1 MIGPFFLKVFVFV
14 TVIMKSFLL
23 ALALHAS
30 VVAGADLCDSSL
42 QDYQQVCGEA
52 TGNFQ
57 LLGSLCFP
65 GGDNGEKQQS
75 SVTFALSFAD
85 VDSTILPLATLNQYY
100 VLFYDDQSDSFPAVN
115 RITSDGN
122 FQNCSER
129 ESLSKGI
136 CSSSGTDC
144 VYGWHVVSTL
154 NKTTSGSVTTYY
166 KTITISEAWAR
177 EWFFVLSACDIST
190 SIQLHSYSI
199 SSDAAVDCSDIYS
212 YSDGGYI
219 AAVVILVIVLV
230 VLAATSFIFYKRTK
244 IPELLSMV
252 CCICALDR
260 LISCLVLNLS
270 TLVCCRTTLGTM
282 NCNCGQFPSVDRC
295 IVARSARLCGE
306 AWSHALFAT
315 AMQNPLH
322 MHRSIMLKSAK
333 LTLSTSNALT

>member
-1 MIGPFFLKVFVFV
+1 
-14 TVIMKSFLL
+14 MKSFLL

-252 CCICALDR
+252 CCICALD
-260 LISCLVLNLS
+260 
-270 TLVCCRTTLGTM
+270 
-282 NCNCGQFPSVDRC
+282 
-295 IVARSARLCGE
+295 
-306 AWSHALFAT
+306 
-315 AMQNPLH
+315 
-322 MHRSIMLKSAK
+322 
-333 LTLSTSNALT
+333 